1 MTRPFK
7 DLDKST
13 KVQNQSAS
21 HSLIARVGLMPI
33 SSSAAPIMVSTILFF
48 LLQTVSAVVELRKH
62 TVQMSAV

>member
-33 SSSAAPIMVSTILFF
+33 SSSAEPIMVSTILFF